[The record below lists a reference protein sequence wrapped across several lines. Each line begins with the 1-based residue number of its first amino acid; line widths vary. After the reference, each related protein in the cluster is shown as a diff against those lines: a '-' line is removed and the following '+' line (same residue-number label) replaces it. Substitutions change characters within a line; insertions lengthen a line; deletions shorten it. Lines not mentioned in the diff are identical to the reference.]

1 MRLKLPCNAAVFFA
15 LFCTAASLYADGS
28 CCERPIVNQYGQ
40 RGIHNLCSAHTL
52 GIGRVVNDSGKVKSP
67 VAYYLADEPDTADY
81 KVQGV
86 PAQSKIGCLGLCAL
100 EPVVQVQT
108 GEQPPVTYGKVT
120 PEVARRILKEHI
132 GKGLIVQEYVIE
144 NV

>member
-1 MRLKLPCNAAVFFA
+1 MTLIRSMEDLAQARTEALERQHAMAQKQRYHVRVSVASCGIAAGA
-15 LFCTAASLYADGS
+15 LD
-28 CCERPIVNQYGQ
+28 
-40 RGIHNLCSAHTL
+40 TL
-52 GIGRVVNDSGKVKSP
+52 EALNHLIDSQHLGGVRV
-67 VAYYLADEPDTADY
+67 
-81 KVQGV
+81 
-86 PAQSKIGCLGLCAL
+86 SKIGCLGLCAL
-100 EPVVQVQT
+100 EPVVQVQA